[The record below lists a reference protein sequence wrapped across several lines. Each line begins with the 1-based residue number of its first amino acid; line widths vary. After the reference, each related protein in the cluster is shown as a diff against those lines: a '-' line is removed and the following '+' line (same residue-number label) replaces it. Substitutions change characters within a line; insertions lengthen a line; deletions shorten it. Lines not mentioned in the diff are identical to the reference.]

1 MDKKDFMKKLAAG
14 VFFILSMVMIAVVIF
29 KIGVEKGMTQ
39 PRFKMTVLFQNIG
52 GLSAG
57 APVTLSGVNIGT
69 IYDIDFI
76 EPEIEGRGVKVTLN
90 VFKKYEK
97 QLHKSTLFAI
107 KTEGVL
113 GEKIVDI
120 ATDQDFSRPDLTQPV
135 IGVDPL
141 DVQDLAES
149 FGDTAVSLTETSKSI
164 NSIILEMQ
172 RISRTSKRLLDRIER
187 RVIEGTLFK
196 VF

>member
-141 DVQDLAES
+141 DVQDLAET
-149 FGDTAVSLTETSKSI
+149 FGDAAGALADTSRNMNTLMREFKK
-164 NSIILEMQ
+164 
-172 RISRTSKRLLDRIER
+172 ISGTSSRLLNRIEQR
-187 RVIEGTLFK
+187 LIDGNLFK